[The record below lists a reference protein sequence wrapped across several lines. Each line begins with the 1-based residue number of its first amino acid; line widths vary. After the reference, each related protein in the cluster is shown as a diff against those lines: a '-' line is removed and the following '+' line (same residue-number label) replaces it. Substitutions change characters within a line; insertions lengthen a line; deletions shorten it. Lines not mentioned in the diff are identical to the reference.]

1 MYKFIHIN
9 HTIDVLNYDWPLPGL
24 GLKKPR
30 KQEHCSNFSTSLI
43 ESALARSF
51 PLEHCPTHANIQ
63 EHC

>member
-1 MYKFIHIN
+1 MYKVIHKMGKFLRSGAARRLAG
-9 HTIDVLNYDWPLPGL
+9 TF
-24 GLKKPR
+24 LK
-30 KQEHCSNFSTSLI
+30 KQEHCSNFRTSLI